1 MNIKKSLAY
10 LVLAAYVAGTPLHA
24 QEAESN
30 EGEYVELAGGEVAP
44 FDGYLFHSDTL
55 ADIITK
61 HDKEKEELTL
71 FCDTEKKKLQLEL
84 VTELKKLQA
93 ELKINTD
100 KYEDLLKL
108 NKAELDR
115 LSKEAKFN
123 SWLTSGSFVAGIV
136 IGGLV
141 IASTIKLTL
150 TIAK

>member
-1 MNIKKSLAY
+1 MNIQKGLAY
-10 LVLAAYVAGTPLHA
+10 LVLAAYVAGTPLRA
-24 QEAESN
+24 QEVEDDA
-30 EGEYVELAGGEVAP
+30 GEYVELASGEVAP

-55 ADIITK
+55 ADIIAK

-84 VTELKKLQA
+84 GTEIKKLQA
-93 ELKINTD
+93 EIKINTD

-108 NKAELDR
+108 NKSEIDR
-115 LSKEAKFN
+115 LAKDAKYN
-123 SWLTSGSFVAGIV
+123 SWLTSGSFIAGII